1 MLHDTRG
8 DECYGLDVHEGEGG
22 IPSEIFQSPTTSC
35 ASSSPCEK
43 RGDVEEESSTPPT

>member
-8 DECYGLDVHEGEGG
+8 DECYGLDVHEGGRG
-22 IPSEIFQSPTTSC
+22 MPSEIFQSLAKSC
-35 ASSSPCEK
+35 ASSSLCER

>member
-8 DECYGLDVHEGEGG
+8 DECYRLDVHEGGG
-22 IPSEIFQSPTTSC
+22 GMPSEIFQFLTKSD